1 MAALGLAVT
10 LTAAIVVVRGS
21 VPPDYPSLERSPD
34 TRSVTAVHIDRE
46 PYEVTVALVG
56 DRWWV
61 SDPVRLP
68 ADGER
73 VRQLLDAWNVDW
85 TTSRVV
91 APGPTPEEAEAVGLG
106 AKRLDVRLDSGGR
119 DLLRIEVG
127 TPTEDGLWHVRVGG
141 GRTIYAAEVP
151 GLSLMSPR
159 PERWSEPGTFVLAP
173 KELVSLVVLGPR
185 TRGEAT
191 FAWRRL
197 TWSHEG
203 HPLPVE
209 QIPSWLVNARTAFA
223 SLDARLATD
232 EEASD
237 LAVSLEAPRVSLVLE
252 MESLGTLRLDVGAS
266 TPDGGAITRIGDSP
280 SLYVIRDH
288 EVERMQALLPA
299 APFEGVPRPP
309 QGPPLAP

>member
-1 MAALGLAVT
+1 M
-10 LTAAIVVVRGS
+10 VRGS
-21 VPPDYPSLERSPD
+21 VPPDYPRIERSPD

-46 PYEVTVALVG
+46 PYEVTVALIG

-61 SDPVRLP
+61 SDPVRFP

-73 VRQLLDAWNVDW
+73 VRQLLDAWTVDW
-85 TTSRVV
+85 TTARVV
-91 APGPTPEEAEAVGLG
+91 APGPTPEEAEALGLG

-173 KELVSLVVLGPR
+173 KELVSLVVVGPR

-191 FAWRRL
+191 FAWRHS

-203 HPLPVE
+203 HLLPAE
-209 QIPSWLVNARTAFA
+209 LIPFWLLNARTAFA
-223 SLDARLATD
+223 SLDARPATD
-232 EEASD
+232 EEAAD
-237 LAVSLEAPRVSLVLE
+237 LAASLESPRVSLVLE
-252 MESLGTLRLDVGAS
+252 MESLGIVRLDVGAH
-266 TPDGGAITRIGDSP
+266 TPDGGALARIGDSP
-280 SLYVIRDH
+280 SLYVLREH
-288 EVERMQALLPA
+288 EVARMEALLPA
-299 APFEGVPRPP
+299 GPFEGVPMPP
-309 QGPPLAP
+309 QGPALEP